1 MRFIMN
7 KTELIAAVAAKTG
20 LKKKDAEAA
29 VAAVFATVADELA
42 AGNKVQVI
50 GFGSFE
56 VKEIAEH
63 QGRNPATGETITIAA
78 SKKVT
83 FSAAKAMKDAVNG

>member
-1 MRFIMN
+1 MTKADLISVVAT
-7 KTELIAAVAAKTG
+7 KTEM
-20 LKKKDAEAA
+20 KKKDAEAA
-29 VAAVFATVADELA
+29 VNAALDAIIEGLTAGDKIALA
-42 AGNKVQVI
+42 

-56 VKEIAEH
+56 VKAIAER

-78 SKKVT
+78 SKKVA

>member
-1 MRFIMN
+1 MN
-7 KTELIAAVAAKTG
+7 KAELIQAVVAKSG
-20 LKKKDAEAA
+20 LSKKDADAA
-29 VAAVFATVADELA
+29 VNATIDAIIEALTAGDKVAVA
-42 AGNKVQVI
+42 

>member
-1 MRFIMN
+1 MTKADLISVVAT
-7 KTELIAAVAAKTG
+7 KTDM
-20 LKKKDAEAA
+20 KKKDAEVA
-29 VAAVFATVADELA
+29 VA
-42 AGNKVQVI
+42 